1 MFIKSIHFID
11 EGVTAYK
18 KNQVLNVI
26 VLANG
31 VIEDLGDPVTI
42 VKWINL
48 AHFHT
53 ISSHTQT
60 LTPVILFFNQKKPKK
75 KHSRKVSCKQTH
87 IFSMIFTIFFFFF
100 FFFCVMLFFCVRPIQ
115 ASRTRSYTI
124 SSQNSNPHSSNTF
137 FNQKNIV
144 KKGNTGRNFTFFY
157 DTFSFKFLFL
167 VHDRQNYRTTL
178 YNPKLN
184 LNLLSS
190 NTLFT

>member
-11 EGVTAYK
+11 EGITAYK

-75 KHSRKVSCKQTH
+75 NIQERYHVNKHTFFLLFLQ
-87 IFSMIFTIFFFFF
+87 FFFFF
-100 FFFCVMLFFCVRPIQ
+100 FFFCVMLFFLRQ
-115 ASRTRSYTI
+115 A
-124 SSQNSNPHSSNTF
+124 NPS
-137 FNQKNIV
+137 
-144 KKGNTGRNFTFFY
+144 
-157 DTFSFKFLFL
+157 L
-167 VHDRQNYRTTL
+167 
-178 YNPKLN
+178 
-184 LNLLSS
+184 
-190 NTLFT
+190 

>member
-1 MFIKSIHFID
+1 M
-11 EGVTAYK
+11 
-18 KNQVLNVI
+18 LNVI

-31 VIEDLGDPVTI
+31 FIEDLGDPVSI

-53 ISSHTQT
+53 ISSHAQT
-60 LTPVILFFNQKKPKK
+60 LTLVIPFFNQKKKITKK
-75 KHSRKVSCKQTH
+75 NSRKVSCKQTH
-87 IFSMIFTIFFFFF
+87 IFSMILTI
-100 FFFCVMLFFCVRPIQ
+100 FFFCVMLFFCFCARPIQ
-115 ASRTRSYTI
+115 ASGTRSYTI
-124 SSQNSNPHSSNTF
+124 PSQNSNPHSSNTF

-167 VHDRQNYRTTL
+167 VYDRKNYRTTL

>member
-75 KHSRKVSCKQTH
+75 KHSRKVSCKKKK
-87 IFSMIFTIFFFFF
+87 IFSFFFTFFFFF
-100 FFFCVMLFFCVRPIQ
+100 FFFFALCFFFLRQ
-115 ASRTRSYTI
+115 A
-124 SSQNSNPHSSNTF
+124 NPS
-137 FNQKNIV
+137 
-144 KKGNTGRNFTFFY
+144 
-157 DTFSFKFLFL
+157 L
-167 VHDRQNYRTTL
+167 
-178 YNPKLN
+178 
-184 LNLLSS
+184 
-190 NTLFT
+190 

>member
-100 FFFCVMLFFCVRPIQ
+100 FWVLVFFFASGQSKPLGHVPTQSRAKTQTLIPQIPFLIKKILLKKVTQEETLHFSMIPLVLNFFFWCM
-115 ASRTRSYTI
+115 TDKTI
-124 SSQNSNPHSSNTF
+124 GQLPN
-137 FNQKNIV
+137 
-144 KKGNTGRNFTFFY
+144 
-157 DTFSFKFLFL
+157 
-167 VHDRQNYRTTL
+167 
-178 YNPKLN
+178 
-184 LNLLSS
+184 
-190 NTLFT
+190 